1 MIIRCFVVCALLC
14 ACLGAQTVK
23 GSLTVNDKTF
33 EMKYVYAFQVP
44 DRMEPGSKGASLLV
58 SDVEIPEKL
67 RKPDPNPFDLE
78 DAGVNGLRI
87 ELYGEGTNYMAALIG
102 GGISGS
108 MSISGT
114 VPTDWKIVQ
123 SSEEIQVTAVKP
135 PDSLGSNTW
144 GFRMDIQSTL
154 IAFVE
159 KPKAKPTPEDNAAA
173 AKAASTKAYLAY
185 QQAMA
190 KGDLVALE
198 KMVVPERAA
207 QMKQPEFK
215 EMFELMREMMAK
227 NVKVLKA
234 TESGDE
240 AELVLMGSMM
250 GEAEEDGVAFLK
262 RVGGRWLVEREK
274 WGDIQ

>member
-1 MIIRCFVVCALLC
+1 MVIRCFVVTALLC
-14 ACLGAQTVK
+14 AGLGAQTVR
-23 GSLTVNDKTF
+23 GSVTVNDKTF
-33 EMKYVYAFQVP
+33 GMKHVYAFQVP
-44 DRMEPGSKGASLLV
+44 DRMEPAAKGATLLV

-87 ELYGEGTNYMAALIG
+87 EIYGEGTNYMAALIG

-114 VPTDWKIVQ
+114 IPKDWNIVQ
-123 SSEEIQVTAVKP
+123 SPKQIEVRAVKP
-135 PDSLGSNTW
+135 KDSLGSNTW
-144 GFRMDIQSTL
+144 GFQMEIQSAL
-154 IAFVE
+154 VAYVE
-159 KPKAKPTPEDNAAA
+159 KPKVRPTPEDNASAA
-173 AKAASTKAYLAY
+173 RAASTKAYLAY

-215 EMFELMREMMAK
+215 EMFGLMREMMAK

-234 TESGDE
+234 TENGDE
-240 AELVLMGSMM
+240 AELLLTGSMM
-250 GEAEEDGVAFLK
+250 GEANEDGIAFLK
-262 RVGGRWLVEREK
+262 KIGGQWLVEREK
-274 WGDIQ
+274 WGDIE

>member
-1 MIIRCFVVCALLC
+1 
-14 ACLGAQTVK
+14 
-23 GSLTVNDKTF
+23 
-33 EMKYVYAFQVP
+33 
-44 DRMEPGSKGASLLV
+44 
-58 SDVEIPEKL
+58 
-67 RKPDPNPFDLE
+67 
-78 DAGVNGLRI
+78 
-87 ELYGEGTNYMAALIG
+87 
-102 GGISGS
+102 
-108 MSISGT
+108 
-114 VPTDWKIVQ
+114 
-123 SSEEIQVTAVKP
+123 
-135 PDSLGSNTW
+135 
-144 GFRMDIQSTL
+144 MDIQSTL